1 MSASRHKNRS
11 AKAHFQ
17 QQEFEMNKLLAIAS
31 SLLLAFSALLALPTV
46 AYAQGA
52 SPHVEQCRVYVDLG
66 LSESIGECVRGNNI
80 GPVELCQFLRDEGL
94 FPYPF
99 DDRDVVNLG
108 DCVRWFKQAQQD
120 Q

>member
-1 MSASRHKNRS
+1 MI
-11 AKAHFQ
+11 
-17 QQEFEMNKLLAIAS
+17 KLRAIILSFA
-31 SLLLAFSALLALPTV
+31 LAFPVPVAVPSV
-46 AYAQGA
+46 AYAKGA
-52 SPHVEQCRVYVDLG
+52 RPTVEQCRVYVDLG
-66 LSESIGECVRGNNI
+66 LSDSIGECVRGNNV

>member
-1 MSASRHKNRS
+1 MI
-11 AKAHFQ
+11 
-17 QQEFEMNKLLAIAS
+17 KLLAITSSFALAAS
-31 SLLLAFSALLALPTV
+31 APVALPAV
-46 AYAQGA
+46 AHAQGA
-52 SPHVEQCRVYVDLG
+52 RPHVEQCRVYVDLG
-66 LSESIGECVRGNNI
+66 LSDSMGECVRGNNV

-99 DDRDVVNLG
+99 DDRDVGNLG

>member
-1 MSASRHKNRS
+1 
-11 AKAHFQ
+11 
-17 QQEFEMNKLLAIAS
+17 MNKLLAIAS
-31 SLLLAFSALLALPTV
+31 SIPLAFSAPMAFPTV

-66 LSESIGECVRGNNI
+66 LFDSMGECVPGNNI
-80 GPVELCQFLRDEGL
+80 GSVQACQFLRDEGL

>member
-1 MSASRHKNRS
+1 
-11 AKAHFQ
+11 
-17 QQEFEMNKLLAIAS
+17 MNKLLPIAS
-31 SLLLAFSALLALPTV
+31 SHLLAFSAPVAVPTV

-66 LSESIGECVRGNNI
+66 LSDSMGECVRGNNI
-80 GPVELCQFLRDEGL
+80 GPVQACQLLRDEGL

-99 DDRDVVNLG
+99 DDRDVVNQG
-108 DCVRWFKQAQQD
+108 DCVSWFKQAQQD